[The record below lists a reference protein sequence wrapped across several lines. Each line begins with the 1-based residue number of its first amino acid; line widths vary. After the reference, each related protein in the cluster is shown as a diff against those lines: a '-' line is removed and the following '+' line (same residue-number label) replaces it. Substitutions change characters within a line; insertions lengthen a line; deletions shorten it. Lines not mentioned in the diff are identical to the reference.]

1 MTSKAHISAS
11 LPIRA
16 GLSEVEAAVF
26 LSVSPSHL
34 RQQRGTKNFP
44 RRKVMGNR
52 QIYVKEDLHLY
63 LNSLPYEDG
72 KEGTAY
78 SAQENVDDI
87 ANDTPALNP
96 WRVKA

>member
-1 MTSKAHISAS
+1 
-11 LPIRA
+11 
-16 GLSEVEAAVF
+16 
-26 LSVSPSHL
+26 
-34 RQQRGTKNFP
+34 
-44 RRKVMGNR
+44 MGNR

>member
-1 MTSKAHISAS
+1 MTSKSHISAS

-16 GLSEVEAAVF
+16 GLSEVEAAVY

-44 RRKVMGNR
+44 RRKMMGNR
-52 QIYVKEDLHLY
+52 HIYVKEDLDLY

-72 KEGTAY
+72 KEGAAY
-78 SAQENVDDI
+78 PAQKSVDDI
-87 ANDTPALNP
+87 TNNTPALNP